1 VPPAGIAAI
10 LIFVMMAPRFPGSGL
25 VIALGLATMMVL
37 DFLAMF
43 FADRFVKL
51 PGLLLLLQVCGS
63 ALIFIQLALSIE
75 VLLAAFRSI
84 GANS

>member
-1 VPPAGIAAI
+1 
-10 LIFVMMAPRFPGSGL
+10 
-25 VIALGLATMMVL
+25 MMVL